1 MYQNDRLVVL
11 INVWLKE
18 KEMNIM
24 QYMQVHWLA
33 KEQKIVLNAETCLCV
48 IGRRVLL
55 LDLHSI

>member
-1 MYQNDRLVVL
+1 MYQNDRLGVL

-33 KEQKIVLNAETCLCV
+33 KEKNGIK
-48 IGRRVLL
+48 
-55 LDLHSI
+55 H

>member
-1 MYQNDRLVVL
+1 MYQNDRLGVL

-33 KEQKIVLNAETCLCV
+33 KGKKMVLNTKTFLYI
-48 IGRRVLL
+48 IGRK
-55 LDLHSI
+55 SIYSV